1 MDQLMV
7 EVDESVKIGDEV
19 VIIGTQGSESISA
32 EEIATK
38 IDTIPYEVV
47 CDVSVRIERKYHS
60 AN

>member
-1 MDQLMV
+1 MV

-32 EEIATK
+32 EEIAAK